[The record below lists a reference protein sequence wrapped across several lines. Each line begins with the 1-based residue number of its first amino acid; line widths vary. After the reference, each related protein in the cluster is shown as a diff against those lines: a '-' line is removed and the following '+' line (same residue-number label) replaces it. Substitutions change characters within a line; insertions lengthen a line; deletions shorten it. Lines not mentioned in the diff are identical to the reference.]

1 MGKAAAPLTNNAPKT
16 STHATAITE
25 HADSSRTKGMTHGM
39 TEKGREWRCLCT
51 GLSLELQMVKL
62 QQARERRAKEAEAK
76 EAAQVK
82 LQTQRKAIESMI
94 AVGLSTEDIRAYLD
108 DLDADSSDP
117 EDGGESIDSINEVRV
132 AIEDKFTP
140 LTTYSTSASQT
151 LRRPPGV
158 AQSSPI
164 TSQARITQVMPGKHR
179 QILLSP
185 GPECPHRTPKTTS
198 RNATVDQDNVEDPN
212 RTHKRSYDDLTD
224 TDTQTSTHPGV
235 RQHEYATPSGNKRPR
250 TLNSLEPGHE
260 KQTSLSQDK
269 HPFTTKRLTEHE
281 INWEEREK
289 QGPSRKGKQKARDFE
304 GPGSLANF

>member
-1 MGKAAAPLTNNAPKT
+1 MRRRARNKVSIGL
-16 STHATAITE
+16 I
-25 HADSSRTKGMTHGM
+25 RLHGRSVALVAR
-39 TEKGREWRCLCT
+39 KKDASGAK
-51 GLSLELQMVKL
+51 LQMVKL
-62 QQARERRAKEAEAK
+62 QQARERHAKEAEAK

-82 LQTQRKAIESMI
+82 SQTQRKAIESMI
-94 AVGLSTEDIRAYLD
+94 AAGLSTEDIQAYLD

-132 AIEDKFTP
+132 AIEDEQFTP
-140 LTTYSTSASQT
+140 LATYSTSASQT

-164 TSQARITQVMPGKHR
+164 MSQARITQNSKDNIP
-179 QILLSP
+179 
-185 GPECPHRTPKTTS
+185 
-198 RNATVDQDNVEDPN
+198 NATVDQDNAEDPN

-235 RQHEYATPSGNKRPR
+235 RRHEYATPSGNKRPH

-269 HPFTTKRLTEHE
+269 HRLTEW
-281 INWEEREK
+281 I
-289 QGPSRKGKQKARDFE
+289 QIP
-304 GPGSLANF
+304 

>member
-1 MGKAAAPLTNNAPKT
+1 MKQKHRALQEIDLRQLPTRSAAPRKPNMGKAAAPLTNNAPKT

-25 HADSSRTKGMTHGM
+25 HTDLSRTKGMTHGM
-39 TEKGREWRCLCT
+39 TEKGREWSKCL
-51 GLSLELQMVKL
+51 
-62 QQARERRAKEAEAK
+62 
-76 EAAQVK
+76 
-82 LQTQRKAIESMI
+82 
-94 AVGLSTEDIRAYLD
+94 AYLD

-117 EDGGESIDSINEVRV
+117 EDGGESIDSINEVQV
-132 AIEDKFTP
+132 AIEDEFTP
-140 LTTYSTSASQT
+140 LATYSTSASQT

-179 QILLSP
+179 QILSAP
-185 GPECPHRTPKTTS
+185 GPERPHRTPKTTS

-235 RQHEYATPSGNKRPR
+235 CQHEYATPSGNKRPR

-281 INWEEREK
+281 INWEER
-289 QGPSRKGKQKARDFE
+289 GKQERETE
-304 GPGSLANF
+304 GA